1 MEYIRRIIDGKL
13 DSLVKAFGAVSVVGP
28 KGCGKTRTT
37 KERCN
42 TVIDFEDKT
51 KRDGYLSVADTSPN
65 LFINNKMPILFDGW
79 EDESKIWGMLR
90 KECDDNDHF
99 GDFFLTRSTNKE
111 LDVSHSGIGRIAEVE
126 MLPMTLYEMAK
137 SNGSIS
143 LKELFD
149 NPDMKIGSRTDLKIK
164 ELIELVCFGG
174 WPATLDIISGKGK
187 LLYVK
192 KYLEQICD
200 DDISEIDNRKRNPKI
215 AKAILHSYASKAGT
229 ICKMNEIYKLA
240 KKIYPM
246 SEPTFYDYIEILK
259 QLYVI
264 KDYEAWCPQIRSEK
278 SLRAPK
284 KHMFIDPS
292 IAIAALDLSPSYFYN
307 DLDLFGHI
315 FESLVYRDLSVYS
328 AGLRGIFSHYHD
340 KYDLEVDGVLHLQDG
355 RYALIEI
362 KLGSSGIKAGE
373 KNLLKIRNLIKE
385 RNQKKD
391 ALPIREPDLMIIITG
406 GEYAYSLE
414 SGVKVIPIGC
424 LKD

>member
-1 MEYIRRIIDGKL
+1 MKYIKRIIDKDL
-13 DSLVKAFGAVSVVGP
+13 DLRVKAFGAISIVGP
-28 KGCGKTRTT
+28 KGCGKTRTA
-37 KERCN
+37 KERCK
-42 TVIDFEDKT
+42 TIIEFEDEER
-51 KRDGYLSVADTSPN
+51 RDGYISVAENSPS
-65 LFINNKMPILFDGW
+65 LFLKNKTPILFDEW
-79 EDESKIWGMLR
+79 QDAPKIWGTIR

-99 GDFFLTRSTNKE
+99 GDYFLTGSSTKKINTA
-111 LDVSHSGIGRIAEVE
+111 HSGTARISEIE
-126 MLPMTLYEMAK
+126 MLPMSLYELGK

-143 LKELFD
+143 IKDLFD
-149 NPDMKIGSRTDLKIK
+149 NPNMKVEAKSDLSIEDLIK
-164 ELIELVCFGG
+164 VTCTGG
-174 WPATLDIISGKGK
+174 WPRRLAINDVDAK
-187 LLYVK
+187 LLFVK
-192 KYLEQICD
+192 DYFDQICKE
-200 DDISEIDNRKRNPKI
+200 DICRIDGTKRNPEI
-215 AKAILHSYASKAGT
+215 TKAIIKSYARNIGT
-229 ICKMNEIYKLA
+229 LCKMDNIYKDVNSTNQIA
-240 KKIYPM
+240 E
-246 SEPTFYDYIEILK
+246 STFYDYIEKLK

-315 FESLVYRDLSVYS
+315 FESLVYRDLTVYS
-328 AGLRGIFSHYHD
+328 AGLRGVFSHYHD
-340 KYDLEVDGVLHLQDG
+340 KFDLEVDGVLHLQDG

-373 KNLLKIRNLIKE
+373 KNLLKIKELIKD

-391 ALPIREPDLMIIITG
+391 VLPIREPDLMIIITG

-414 SGVKVIPIGC
+414 SGVKIIPMGC

>member
-1 MEYIRRIIDGKL
+1 MKYIKRIIDKDL
-13 DSLVKAFGAVSVVGP
+13 DLRVKAFGAISIVGP
-28 KGCGKTRTT
+28 KGCGKTRTA
-37 KERCN
+37 KERCK
-42 TVIDFEDKT
+42 TIIEFEDEER
-51 KRDGYLSVADTSPN
+51 RDGYISVAENSPS
-65 LFINNKMPILFDGW
+65 LFLKNKTPILFDEW
-79 EDESKIWGMLR
+79 QDAPKIWGTIR

-99 GDFFLTRSTNKE
+99 GDYFLTGSSTKKINTA
-111 LDVSHSGIGRIAEVE
+111 HSGTARISEIE
-126 MLPMTLYEMAK
+126 MLPMSLYELGK

-143 LKELFD
+143 IKDLFD
-149 NPDMKIGSRTDLKIK
+149 NPNMKVEAKSDLSIEDLIK
-164 ELIELVCFGG
+164 VTCTGG
-174 WPATLDIISGKGK
+174 WPRTLAINDVDAK
-187 LLYVK
+187 LLFVK
-192 KYLEQICD
+192 DYFDQICKE
-200 DDISEIDNRKRNPKI
+200 DICRIDGTKRNPEI
-215 AKAILHSYASKAGT
+215 TKAIIKSYARNIGT
-229 ICKMNEIYKLA
+229 LCKMDNIYKDVNSTNQIA
-240 KKIYPM
+240 E
-246 SEPTFYDYIEILK
+246 STFYDYIEKLK

-315 FESLVYRDLSVYS
+315 FESLVYRDLTVYS
-328 AGLRGIFSHYHD
+328 AGLRGVFSHYHD
-340 KYDLEVDGVLHLQDG
+340 KFDLEVDGVLHLQDG

-373 KNLLKIRNLIKE
+373 KNLLKIKELIKD

-391 ALPIREPDLMIIITG
+391 VLPIREPDLMIIITG

-414 SGVKVIPIGC
+414 SGVKIIPMGC

>member
-65 LFINNKMPILFDGW
+65 LFINNKMPILFDEW
-79 EDESKIWGMLR
+79 EDASKIWGMLR

-111 LDVSHSGIGRIAEVE
+111 LDVSHSGIGRIAEIE
-126 MLPMTLYEMAK
+126 MFPMTLYEMGK

-164 ELIELVCFGG
+164 DLIELVCFGG
-174 WPATLDIISGKGK
+174 WPATLDINSEKGK

-200 DDISEIDNRKRNPKI
+200 DDISKIDNRKRNPKV

-240 KKIYPM
+240 KKIYPT
-246 SEPTFYDYIEILK
+246 SEPTFYDYIEKLK
-259 QLYVI
+259 QLYII

-278 SLRAPK
+278 SLRAFK

-315 FESLVYRDLSVYS
+315 FESLVYRDLTVYS
-328 AGLRGIFSHYHD
+328 AGLRGVFSHYHD
-340 KYDLEVDGVLHLQDG
+340 KYDLEVNGVLHLQDG

>member
-1 MEYIRRIIDGKL
+1 MKYIKRIIDKDL
-13 DSLVKAFGAVSVVGP
+13 DLRVKAFGAISIVGP
-28 KGCGKTRTT
+28 KGCGKTRTA
-37 KERCN
+37 KERCK
-42 TVIDFEDKT
+42 TIIEFEDEER
-51 KRDGYLSVADTSPN
+51 RDGYISVAENSPS
-65 LFINNKMPILFDGW
+65 LFLKNKTPILFDEW
-79 EDESKIWGMLR
+79 QDAPKIWGTIR

-99 GDFFLTRSTNKE
+99 GDYFLTGSSTKKINTA
-111 LDVSHSGIGRIAEVE
+111 HSGTARISEIE
-126 MLPMTLYEMAK
+126 MLPMSLYELGK

-143 LKELFD
+143 IKDLFD
-149 NPDMKIGSRTDLKIK
+149 NPNMKVEAKSDLSIEDLIK
-164 ELIELVCFGG
+164 VTCTGG
-174 WPATLDIISGKGK
+174 WPRTLAINDVDAK
-187 LLYVK
+187 LLFVK
-192 KYLEQICD
+192 DYFDQICKE
-200 DDISEIDNRKRNPKI
+200 DICRIDGTKRNPEI
-215 AKAILHSYASKAGT
+215 TKAIIKSYARNIGT
-229 ICKMNEIYKLA
+229 LCKMDNIYKDVNSTNQIA
-240 KKIYPM
+240 E
-246 SEPTFYDYIEILK
+246 STFYDYIEKLK

-315 FESLVYRDLSVYS
+315 FESLVYRDLTVYS
-328 AGLRGIFSHYHD
+328 AGLRGVFSHYHD
-340 KYDLEVDGVLHLQDG
+340 KFDLEVDGVLHLQDG

-373 KNLLKIRNLIKE
+373 KNLLKIKELIKE

-391 ALPIREPDLMIIITG
+391 VLPIREPDLMIIITG

-414 SGVKVIPIGC
+414 SGVKIIPMGC

>member
-1 MEYIRRIIDGKL
+1 MEYIRRIIDKDL
-13 DSLVKAFGAVSVVGP
+13 DIRVRAFGAISIVGP
-28 KGCGKTRTT
+28 KGCGKTRTA

-42 TVIDFEDKT
+42 TVIDFEDMT
-51 KRDGYLSVADTSPN
+51 KRDGYLSVADASPN
-65 LFINNKMPILFDGW
+65 LFLNNKMPILFDEW
-79 EDESKIWGMLR
+79 EDASKIWGMLR

-99 GDFFLTRSTNKE
+99 GDFFLTRSTIKE
-111 LDVSHSGIGRIAEVE
+111 LDVSHSGIGRIAEIE
-126 MLPMTLYEMAK
+126 MLPMTLYEMGK

-149 NPDMKIGSRTDLKIK
+149 NPNMKIGSRTDLKIK
-164 ELIELVCFGG
+164 DLIELVCFGG
-174 WPATLDIISGKGK
+174 WPATLGINSEKDK

-192 KYLEQICD
+192 KYLKEICD
-200 DDISEIDNRKRNPKI
+200 EDISKIDNRKRNPKV
-215 AKAILHSYASKAGT
+215 AKAILYSYASKSGT
-229 ICKMNEIYKLA
+229 ICKMNEIYELA

-246 SEPTFYDYIEILK
+246 SEPTFYDYIEKLK

-278 SLRAPK
+278 SLRAFK

-315 FESLVYRDLSVYS
+315 FESLVYRDLTVYS
-328 AGLRGIFSHYHD
+328 AGLRGVFSHYHD

-362 KLGSSGIKAGE
+362 KIGSSGIKSGE
-373 KNLLKIRNLIKE
+373 KNLLKIRDLINE

>member
-79 EDESKIWGMLR
+79 EDASKIWGMLR

-126 MLPMTLYEMAK
+126 MLPMTLYEMGK

-149 NPDMKIGSRTDLKIK
+149 NPNMKIGSRTDLKLK
-164 ELIELVCFGG
+164 DLIELVCFGG
-174 WPATLDIISGKGK
+174 WPTTLDINSEKGK

-192 KYLEQICD
+192 KYLKQICD
-200 DDISEIDNRKRNPKI
+200 EDISKIDNRKRNPKI

-240 KKIYPM
+240 KNIYPM
-246 SEPTFYDYIEILK
+246 SEPTFYDYIEKLK

-278 SLRAPK
+278 SLRAFK

-315 FESLVYRDLSVYS
+315 FESLVYRDLTVYS
-328 AGLRGIFSHYHD
+328 AGLRGVFSHYHD

-373 KNLLKIRNLIKE
+373 KNLLKIRDLIKE

>member
-1 MEYIRRIIDGKL
+1 MEYIRRIIDSKL
-13 DSLVKAFGAVSVVGP
+13 DNLVKAFGAVSVVGP

-42 TVIDFEDKT
+42 TVINFEDKT
-51 KRDGYLSVADTSPN
+51 KRDGYKSVADASPN
-65 LFINNKMPILFDGW
+65 LFLNNKIPILFDEW
-79 EDESKIWGMLR
+79 EDASKIWGMLR

-99 GDFFLTRSTNKE
+99 GDFFLTRSTSKE
-111 LDVSHSGIGRIAEVE
+111 LDVSHSGIGRIAEIE
-126 MLPMTLYEMAK
+126 MFPMTLYEMGK

-149 NPDMKIGSRTDLKIK
+149 NPDMKIGSRTDLKFK
-164 ELIELVCFGG
+164 DLIELACFGG
-174 WPATLDIISGKGK
+174 WPATLGINSEKGK

-192 KYLEQICD
+192 RYLKQICD
-200 DDISEIDNRKRNPKI
+200 EDISKIDNRKRNPKV
-215 AKAILHSYASKAGT
+215 AKAILYSYASKTGT

-246 SEPTFYDYIEILK
+246 SEPTFYDYIEKLK

-292 IAIAALDLSPSYFYN
+292 IAIAELDLSPSYFYN

-315 FESLVYRDLSVYS
+315 FESLVYRDLTVYS
-328 AGLRGIFSHYHD
+328 AGLRGVFSHYHD

-362 KLGSSGIKAGE
+362 KLGSSGIKSGE
-373 KNLLKIRNLIKE
+373 KNLLKIKDLIKE
-385 RNQKKD
+385 RNQKED

>member
-1 MEYIRRIIDGKL
+1 MEYIKRIIDKDL
-13 DSLVKAFGAVSVVGP
+13 DIRVKAFGAISIVGP
-28 KGCGKTRTT
+28 KGCGKTRSA

-42 TVIDFEDKT
+42 TIIEFEDEE
-51 KRDGYLSVADTSPN
+51 KRDGYISVAENSPS
-65 LFINNKMPILFDGW
+65 LFLKNETPILFDEW
-79 EDESKIWGMLR
+79 QDAPKIWGTLR

-99 GDFFLTRSTNKE
+99 GDYFLTGSSTKKINTA
-111 LDVSHSGIGRIAEVE
+111 HSGTARISEIE
-126 MLPMTLYEMAK
+126 MFPMSLYELGK
-137 SNGSIS
+137 SNGSVSI
-143 LKELFD
+143 KELFD
-149 NPDMKIGSRTDLKIK
+149 NPDMKIESKSDLNIE
-164 ELIELVCFGG
+164 ELINVTCTGG
-174 WPATLDIISGKGK
+174 WPRTLAINDDEAK
-187 LLYVK
+187 LLFVK
-192 KYLEQICD
+192 DYFDQICKE
-200 DDISEIDNRKRNPKI
+200 DICRIDGTKRNPEI
-215 AKAILHSYASKAGT
+215 TKAILKSYARNIGT
-229 ICKMNEIYKLA
+229 LCKMDNIYKDVNSTNQIA
-240 KKIYPM
+240 E
-246 SEPTFYDYIEILK
+246 STFYDYIEKLK

-315 FESLVYRDLSVYS
+315 FESLVYRDLTVYS
-328 AGLRGIFSHYHD
+328 AGLRGVFSHYHD
-340 KYDLEVDGVLHLQDG
+340 KFDLEVDGVLHLQDG

-362 KLGSSGIKAGE
+362 KLGSSGIKSGE
-373 KNLLKIRNLIKE
+373 KNLLKIRDLIKE

>member
-1 MEYIRRIIDGKL
+1 MKYIKRIIDKDL
-13 DSLVKAFGAVSVVGP
+13 DLRVKAFGAISIVGP
-28 KGCGKTRTT
+28 KGCGKTRTA
-37 KERCN
+37 KERCK
-42 TVIDFEDKT
+42 TIIEFEDEER
-51 KRDGYLSVADTSPN
+51 RDGYISVAENSPS
-65 LFINNKMPILFDGW
+65 LFLKNKTPILFDEW
-79 EDESKIWGMLR
+79 QDAPKIWGTIR

-99 GDFFLTRSTNKE
+99 GDYFLTGSSTKKINTA
-111 LDVSHSGIGRIAEVE
+111 HSGTARISEIE
-126 MLPMTLYEMAK
+126 MLPMSLYELGK

-143 LKELFD
+143 IKDLFD
-149 NPDMKIGSRTDLKIK
+149 NPNMKIEAKSDLSIEDLIK
-164 ELIELVCFGG
+164 VTCTGG
-174 WPATLDIISGKGK
+174 WPRTLAINDVDAK
-187 LLYVK
+187 LLFVK
-192 KYLEQICD
+192 DYFDQICKE
-200 DDISEIDNRKRNPKI
+200 DICRIDGTKRNPEI
-215 AKAILHSYASKAGT
+215 TKAIIKSYARNIGT
-229 ICKMNEIYKLA
+229 LCKMDNIYKDVNSTNQIA
-240 KKIYPM
+240 E
-246 SEPTFYDYIEILK
+246 STFYDYIEKLK

-315 FESLVYRDLSVYS
+315 FESLVYRDLTVYS
-328 AGLRGIFSHYHD
+328 AGLRGVFSHYHD
-340 KYDLEVDGVLHLQDG
+340 KFDLEVDGVLHLQDG

-373 KNLLKIRNLIKE
+373 KNLLKIKELIKE

-391 ALPIREPDLMIIITG
+391 VLPIREPDLMIIITG

-414 SGVKVIPIGC
+414 SGVKIIPMGC

>member
-79 EDESKIWGMLR
+79 EDASKIWGMLR

-126 MLPMTLYEMAK
+126 MLPMTLYEMGK

-149 NPDMKIGSRTDLKIK
+149 NPNMKIGSRTDLKLK
-164 ELIELVCFGG
+164 DLIELVCFGG
-174 WPATLDIISGKGK
+174 WPTTLDINSEKGK

-192 KYLEQICD
+192 KYLKQICD
-200 DDISEIDNRKRNPKI
+200 EDISKIDNRKRNPKI

-278 SLRAPK
+278 SLRAFK

-315 FESLVYRDLSVYS
+315 FESLVYRDLTVYS
-328 AGLRGIFSHYHD
+328 AGLRGVFSHYHD

>member
-1 MEYIRRIIDGKL
+1 MKYIKRIIDKDL
-13 DSLVKAFGAVSVVGP
+13 DLRVKAFGAISIVGP
-28 KGCGKTRTT
+28 KGCGKTRTA
-37 KERCN
+37 KERCK
-42 TVIDFEDKT
+42 TIIEFEDEER
-51 KRDGYLSVADTSPN
+51 RDGYISVAENSPS
-65 LFINNKMPILFDGW
+65 LFLKNKTPILFDEW
-79 EDESKIWGMLR
+79 QDAPKIWGTIR

-99 GDFFLTRSTNKE
+99 GDYFLTGSSTKKINTA
-111 LDVSHSGIGRIAEVE
+111 HSGTARISEIE
-126 MLPMTLYEMAK
+126 MLPMSLYELGK

-143 LKELFD
+143 IKDLFD
-149 NPDMKIGSRTDLKIK
+149 NPNMKVEAKSDLSIEDLIK
-164 ELIELVCFGG
+164 VTCTGG
-174 WPATLDIISGKGK
+174 WPRTLAINDVDAK
-187 LLYVK
+187 LLFVK
-192 KYLEQICD
+192 DYFDQICKE
-200 DDISEIDNRKRNPKI
+200 DICRIDGTKRNPEI
-215 AKAILHSYASKAGT
+215 TKAIIKSYARNIGT
-229 ICKMNEIYKLA
+229 LCKMDNIYKDVNSTNQIA
-240 KKIYPM
+240 E
-246 SEPTFYDYIEILK
+246 STFYEYIEKLK

-315 FESLVYRDLSVYS
+315 FESLVYRDLTVYS
-328 AGLRGIFSHYHD
+328 AGLRGVFSHYHD
-340 KYDLEVDGVLHLQDG
+340 KFDLEVDGVLHLQDG

-373 KNLLKIRNLIKE
+373 KNLLKIRDLIKQ

-391 ALPIREPDLMIIITG
+391 VLPIREPDLMIIITG

-414 SGVKVIPIGC
+414 SGVKIIPIGC

>member
-1 MEYIRRIIDGKL
+1 MKYIKRIIDKDL
-13 DSLVKAFGAVSVVGP
+13 DIRVRAFGAISIVGP
-28 KGCGKTRTT
+28 KGCGKTRTA

-42 TVIDFEDKT
+42 TIIEFEDEE
-51 KRDGYLSVADTSPN
+51 KRDGYISVAENSPS
-65 LFINNKMPILFDGW
+65 LFLKNKTPILFDEW
-79 EDESKIWGMLR
+79 QDAPKIWGTIR

-99 GDFFLTRSTNKE
+99 GDYFLTGSSTKKINTA
-111 LDVSHSGIGRIAEVE
+111 HSGTARISEIE
-126 MLPMTLYEMAK
+126 MLPMTLYEMGK

-149 NPDMKIGSRTDLKIK
+149 NPNMKIGSRTDLKLK
-164 ELIELVCFGG
+164 DLIELVCFGG
-174 WPATLDIISGKGK
+174 WPTTLDINSEKGK

-192 KYLEQICD
+192 KYLKQICD
-200 DDISEIDNRKRNPKI
+200 EDISKIDNRKRNPKI

-278 SLRAPK
+278 SLRAFK

>member
-1 MEYIRRIIDGKL
+1 MEYIRRIIDSKL

-51 KRDGYLSVADTSPN
+51 NRDGYMSVADASPN
-65 LFINNKMPILFDGW
+65 LFLNNKMPILFDEW
-79 EDESKIWGMLR
+79 EDASKIWGMLR

-99 GDFFLTRSTNKE
+99 GDFFLTRSTSKE
-111 LDVSHSGIGRIAEVE
+111 LDVSHSGIGRIAEIE
-126 MLPMTLYEMAK
+126 MFPMTLYEMGK

-164 ELIELVCFGG
+164 DLIELVCFGG
-174 WPATLDIISGKGK
+174 WPATLGINSEKGK

-192 KYLEQICD
+192 RYLKQICD
-200 DDISEIDNRKRNPKI
+200 EDISKIDNRKRNPKV
-215 AKAILHSYASKAGT
+215 AKAILYSYASKTGT

-246 SEPTFYDYIEILK
+246 SEPTFYDYIEKLK

-315 FESLVYRDLSVYS
+315 FESLVYRDLTVYS
-328 AGLRGIFSHYHD
+328 AGLRGVFSHYHD

-373 KNLLKIRNLIKE
+373 KNLLKIMDLIKE

>member
-79 EDESKIWGMLR
+79 EDASKIWGMLR

-126 MLPMTLYEMAK
+126 MLPMTLYEMGK

-149 NPDMKIGSRTDLKIK
+149 NPNMKIGSRTDLKLK
-164 ELIELVCFGG
+164 DLIELVCFGG

-200 DDISEIDNRKRNPKI
+200 DDISEIDNRKRNPKV

-229 ICKMNEIYKLA
+229 ICKMNKIYKLA

-284 KHMFIDPS
+284 KHMFIDPY

>member
-1 MEYIRRIIDGKL
+1 MKYIKRIIDKDL
-13 DSLVKAFGAVSVVGP
+13 DIRVKAFGAISIVGP
-28 KGCGKTRTT
+28 KGCGKTRTA

-42 TVIDFEDKT
+42 TIIEFEDEE
-51 KRDGYLSVADTSPN
+51 KRDGYISVAENSPS
-65 LFINNKMPILFDGW
+65 LFLKNKTPILFDEW
-79 EDESKIWGMLR
+79 QDAPKIWGTIR

-99 GDFFLTRSTNKE
+99 GDYFLTGSSTKKINTA
-111 LDVSHSGIGRIAEVE
+111 HSGTARISEIE
-126 MLPMTLYEMAK
+126 MLPMSLYELGK

-143 LKELFD
+143 MKDLFD
-149 NPDMKIGSRTDLKIK
+149 NPNMKVEAKSDLSIE
-164 ELIELVCFGG
+164 ELIKVTCTGG
-174 WPATLDIISGKGK
+174 WPRTLAIKDDDAK
-187 LLYVK
+187 LLFVK
-192 KYLEQICD
+192 DYFDQICKE
-200 DDISEIDNRKRNPKI
+200 DICRVDGTKRNPEI
-215 AKAILHSYASKAGT
+215 TKAILKSYARNVGT
-229 ICKMNEIYKLA
+229 LCKMDNIYKDVNSTNQIA
-240 KKIYPM
+240 E
-246 SEPTFYDYIEILK
+246 STFYDYIEKLK

-315 FESLVYRDLSVYS
+315 FESLVYRDLTVYS
-328 AGLRGIFSHYHD
+328 AGLRGVFSHYHD

-373 KNLLKIRNLIKE
+373 KNLLKIKELIKE

-391 ALPIREPDLMIIITG
+391 VLPIREPDLMIIITG

-414 SGVKVIPIGC
+414 SGVKIIPIGC

>member
-65 LFINNKMPILFDGW
+65 LFINNKMPILFDEW
-79 EDESKIWGMLR
+79 EDASKIWGMLR

-126 MLPMTLYEMAK
+126 MLPMTLYEMGK

-149 NPDMKIGSRTDLKIK
+149 NPNMKIGSRTDLKLK
-164 ELIELVCFGG
+164 DLIELVCFGG
-174 WPATLDIISGKGK
+174 WPTTLDINSEKGK

-192 KYLEQICD
+192 KYLKQICD
-200 DDISEIDNRKRNPKI
+200 EDISKIDNRKRNPKI

-292 IAIAALDLSPSYFYN
+292 IAIAALDLSSSYFYN

-373 KNLLKIRNLIKE
+373 KNLLKIRDLIKE

>member
-79 EDESKIWGMLR
+79 EDASKIWGMLR

-126 MLPMTLYEMAK
+126 MLPMTLYEMGK

-149 NPDMKIGSRTDLKIK
+149 NPNMKIGSRTDLKLK
-164 ELIELVCFGG
+164 DLIELVCFGG
-174 WPATLDIISGKGK
+174 WPTTLDINSEKGK

-192 KYLEQICD
+192 KYLKQICD
-200 DDISEIDNRKRNPKI
+200 EDISKIDNRKRNPKI

>member
-1 MEYIRRIIDGKL
+1 MKYIKRIIDKDIDL
-13 DSLVKAFGAVSVVGP
+13 RVKAFGAISIVGP
-28 KGCGKTRTT
+28 KGCGKTRTA

-42 TVIDFEDKT
+42 TIIEFEDEE
-51 KRDGYLSVADTSPN
+51 KRDGYISVAENSPS
-65 LFINNKMPILFDGW
+65 LFLKNKTPILFDEW
-79 EDESKIWGMLR
+79 QDAPKIWGTIR

-99 GDFFLTRSTNKE
+99 GDYFLTGSSTKKINTA
-111 LDVSHSGIGRIAEVE
+111 HSGTARISEIE
-126 MLPMTLYEMAK
+126 MLPMSLYELGK

-143 LKELFD
+143 VKDLFD
-149 NPDMKIGSRTDLKIK
+149 NPNMKIEAKSDLSIE
-164 ELIELVCFGG
+164 ELIKVTCNGG
-174 WPATLDIISGKGK
+174 WPRTLAIKDDDAK
-187 LLYVK
+187 LLFVK
-192 KYLEQICD
+192 DYFNQICKE
-200 DDISEIDNRKRNPKI
+200 DICRSDGTKRNPEI
-215 AKAILHSYASKAGT
+215 TKAILKSYARNIGT
-229 ICKMNEIYKLA
+229 LCKMDNIYKDVNSTNQIA
-240 KKIYPM
+240 E
-246 SEPTFYDYIEILK
+246 STFYDYIEKLK

-315 FESLVYRDLSVYS
+315 FESLVYRDLTVYS
-328 AGLRGIFSHYHD
+328 AGLRGVFSHYHD

-373 KNLLKIRNLIKE
+373 KNLLKIKELIKE

-391 ALPIREPDLMIIITG
+391 ALPIREPDLMIVITG

-414 SGVKVIPIGC
+414 SGVKIIPIGC

>member
-1 MEYIRRIIDGKL
+1 MEYIRRIIDSKL

-65 LFINNKMPILFDGW
+65 LFINNKMPILFDEW
-79 EDESKIWGMLR
+79 EDASKIWGMLR

-111 LDVSHSGIGRIAEVE
+111 LDVSYSGIGRIAEVE
-126 MLPMTLYEMAK
+126 MLPMTLYEMGK

-149 NPDMKIGSRTDLKIK
+149 NPNMKIGSRTDLKLK
-164 ELIELVCFGG
+164 DLIELVCFGG
-174 WPATLDIISGKGK
+174 WPTTLDINSEKGK

-192 KYLEQICD
+192 KYLKQICD
-200 DDISEIDNRKRNPKI
+200 DISKIDNRKRNPKV

-315 FESLVYRDLSVYS
+315 FESLVYRDLTVYS
-328 AGLRGIFSHYHD
+328 AGLRGVFSHYHD

>member
-1 MEYIRRIIDGKL
+1 MEYIRRIIDSKL
-13 DSLVKAFGAVSVVGP
+13 DNLVKAFGAVSVVGP

-42 TVIDFEDKT
+42 TVINFEDKT
-51 KRDGYLSVADTSPN
+51 KRDGYKSVADASPN
-65 LFINNKMPILFDGW
+65 LFLNNKIPILFDEW
-79 EDESKIWGMLR
+79 EDASKIWGMLR

-99 GDFFLTRSTNKE
+99 GDFFLTRSTSKE
-111 LDVSHSGIGRIAEVE
+111 LDVSHSGIGRIAEIE
-126 MLPMTLYEMAK
+126 MFPMTLYEMGK

-149 NPDMKIGSRTDLKIK
+149 NPDMKIGSRTDLKFK
-164 ELIELVCFGG
+164 DLIELACFGG
-174 WPATLDIISGKGK
+174 WPATLGINSEKGK

-192 KYLEQICD
+192 RYLKQICD
-200 DDISEIDNRKRNPKI
+200 EDISKIDNRKRNPKV
-215 AKAILHSYASKAGT
+215 AKAILYSYASKTGT

-246 SEPTFYDYIEILK
+246 SEPTFYDYIEKLK

-315 FESLVYRDLSVYS
+315 FESLVYRDLTVYS
-328 AGLRGIFSHYHD
+328 AGLRGVFSHYHD
-340 KYDLEVDGVLHLQDG
+340 KYDLEVDGG
-355 RYALIEI
+355 FT
-362 KLGSSGIKAGE
+362 S
-373 KNLLKIRNLIKE
+373 
-385 RNQKKD
+385 
-391 ALPIREPDLMIIITG
+391 TG
-406 GEYAYSLE
+406 W
-414 SGVKVIPIGC
+414 
-424 LKD
+424 

>member
-1 MEYIRRIIDGKL
+1 MKYIKRIIDKDL
-13 DSLVKAFGAVSVVGP
+13 DLRVKAFGAISIVGP
-28 KGCGKTRTT
+28 KGCGKTRTA
-37 KERCN
+37 KERCK
-42 TVIDFEDKT
+42 TIIEFEDEER
-51 KRDGYLSVADTSPN
+51 RDGYISVAENSPS
-65 LFINNKMPILFDGW
+65 LFLKNKTPILFDEW
-79 EDESKIWGMLR
+79 QDAPKIWGTIR

-99 GDFFLTRSTNKE
+99 GDYFLTGSSTKKINTA
-111 LDVSHSGIGRIAEVE
+111 HSGTARISEIE
-126 MLPMTLYEMAK
+126 MLPMSLYELGK

-143 LKELFD
+143 IKDLFD
-149 NPDMKIGSRTDLKIK
+149 NPNMKVEAKSDLSIEDLIK
-164 ELIELVCFGG
+164 VTCTGG
-174 WPATLDIISGKGK
+174 WPRTLAINDVDAK
-187 LLYVK
+187 LLFVK
-192 KYLEQICD
+192 DYFDQICKE
-200 DDISEIDNRKRNPKI
+200 DICRIDGTKRNPEI
-215 AKAILHSYASKAGT
+215 TKAIIKSYARNIGT
-229 ICKMNEIYKLA
+229 LCKMDNIYKDVNSTNQIA
-240 KKIYPM
+240 E
-246 SEPTFYDYIEILK
+246 STFYDYIEKLK

-315 FESLVYRDLSVYS
+315 FESLVYRDLTVYS
-328 AGLRGIFSHYHD
+328 AGLRGVFSHYHD
-340 KYDLEVDGVLHLQDG
+340 KFDLEVDGVLHLQDG

-373 KNLLKIRNLIKE
+373 KNLLKIRDLIKQ

-391 ALPIREPDLMIIITG
+391 VLPIREPDLMIIITG

-414 SGVKVIPIGC
+414 SGVKIIPIGC

>member
-1 MEYIRRIIDGKL
+1 MKYIKRIIDKDL
-13 DSLVKAFGAVSVVGP
+13 DIRVRAFGAISIVGP
-28 KGCGKTRTT
+28 KGCGKTRTA

-42 TVIDFEDKT
+42 TIIEFEDEE
-51 KRDGYLSVADTSPN
+51 KRDGYISVAENSPS
-65 LFINNKMPILFDGW
+65 LFLKNKTPILFDEW
-79 EDESKIWGMLR
+79 QDAPKIWGTIR

-99 GDFFLTRSTNKE
+99 GDYFLTGSSTKKINTA
-111 LDVSHSGIGRIAEVE
+111 HSGTARISEIE
-126 MLPMTLYEMAK
+126 MLPMSLYELGK

-143 LKELFD
+143 VKDLFD
-149 NPDMKIGSRTDLKIK
+149 NPNMKIEAKSDLSIE
-164 ELIELVCFGG
+164 ELIKVTCTGG
-174 WPATLDIISGKGK
+174 WPRTLAIKDDAAK
-187 LLYVK
+187 LLFVK
-192 KYLEQICD
+192 DYFNQICKE
-200 DDISEIDNRKRNPKI
+200 DICRIDGTKRNPEI
-215 AKAILHSYASKAGT
+215 TKAILKSYARNIGT
-229 ICKMNEIYKLA
+229 LCKMDNIYKDVNSTN
-240 KKIYPM
+240 PM
-246 SEPTFYDYIEILK
+246 SEPTFYDYIEKLK

-307 DLDLFGHI
+307 DLDLFGHV
-315 FESLVYRDLSVYS
+315 FESLVYRDLTVYS
-328 AGLRGIFSHYHD
+328 AGLRGVFSHYHD

-373 KNLLKIRNLIKE
+373 KNLLKIKELIKE

-414 SGVKVIPIGC
+414 SGVKIIPIGC

>member
-1 MEYIRRIIDGKL
+1 MKYIKRIIDKDL
-13 DSLVKAFGAVSVVGP
+13 DIRVRAFGAISIVGP
-28 KGCGKTRTT
+28 KGCGKTRTA

-42 TVIDFEDKT
+42 TIIEFEDEE
-51 KRDGYLSVADTSPN
+51 KRDGYISVAENSPS
-65 LFINNKMPILFDGW
+65 LFLKNKTPILFDEW
-79 EDESKIWGMLR
+79 QDAPKIWGTIR

-126 MLPMTLYEMAK
+126 MLPMTLYEMGK

-149 NPDMKIGSRTDLKIK
+149 NPNMKIGSRTDLKLK
-164 ELIELVCFGG
+164 DLIELVCFGG
-174 WPATLDIISGKGK
+174 WPTTLDINSEKGK

-192 KYLEQICD
+192 KYLKQICD
-200 DDISEIDNRKRNPKI
+200 EDISKIDNRKRNPKV

-240 KKIYPM
+240 KNIYPM
-246 SEPTFYDYIEILK
+246 SEPTFYDYIEKLK

-278 SLRAPK
+278 SLRAFK

>member
-1 MEYIRRIIDGKL
+1 MKYIKRIIDKDL
-13 DSLVKAFGAVSVVGP
+13 DLRVKAFGAISIVGP
-28 KGCGKTRTT
+28 KGCGKTRTA
-37 KERCN
+37 KERCK
-42 TVIDFEDKT
+42 TIIEFEDEER
-51 KRDGYLSVADTSPN
+51 RDGYISVAENSPS
-65 LFINNKMPILFDGW
+65 LFLKNKTPILL
-79 EDESKIWGMLR
+79 DEWQDAPKIWGTIR

-99 GDFFLTRSTNKE
+99 GDYFLTGSSTKKINTA
-111 LDVSHSGIGRIAEVE
+111 HSGTARISEIE
-126 MLPMTLYEMAK
+126 MLPMSLYELGK

-143 LKELFD
+143 IKDLFD
-149 NPDMKIGSRTDLKIK
+149 NPNMKVEAKSDLSIEDLIK
-164 ELIELVCFGG
+164 VTCTGG
-174 WPATLDIISGKGK
+174 WPRTLAINDVDAK
-187 LLYVK
+187 LLFVK
-192 KYLEQICD
+192 DYFDQICKE
-200 DDISEIDNRKRNPKI
+200 DICRIDGTKRNPEI
-215 AKAILHSYASKAGT
+215 TKAIIKSYARNIGT
-229 ICKMNEIYKLA
+229 LCKMDNIYKDVNSTNQIA
-240 KKIYPM
+240 E
-246 SEPTFYDYIEILK
+246 STFYDYIEKLK

-315 FESLVYRDLSVYS
+315 FESLVYRDLTVYS
-328 AGLRGIFSHYHD
+328 AGLRGVFSHYHD
-340 KYDLEVDGVLHLQDG
+340 KFDLEVDGVLHLQDG

-373 KNLLKIRNLIKE
+373 KNLLKIKELIKE

-391 ALPIREPDLMIIITG
+391 VLPIREPDLMIIITG

-414 SGVKVIPIGC
+414 SGVKIIPMGC